1 MLLHRIKTEAL
12 DVDIEQVLG
21 YGCWCNFQT
30 NVRGKGAPLDDFD
43 KICHKWA
50 QERVGHNV
58 QIFTKF
64 SFSIVVNQKL
74 QLEKCTKCIEMD
86 GFCRDDFEPNTGDY
100 NIKITK
106 YDNSFTCNMN
116 EDKCTRSQCQCDR

>member
-50 QERVGHNV
+50 QEKVDDILNFELIAQG
-58 QIFTKF
+58 QKF
-64 SFSIVVNQKL
+64 
-74 QLEKCTKCIEMD
+74 
-86 GFCRDDFEPNTGDY
+86 FEILISST
-100 NIKITK
+100 
-106 YDNSFTCNMN
+106 
-116 EDKCTRSQCQCDR
+116 

>member
-43 KICHKWA
+43 KVCHKWA
-50 QERVGHNV
+50 QEWVETFFAIKQCGYSKILPYLPPN
-58 QIFTKF
+58 
-64 SFSIVVNQKL
+64 L
-74 QLEKCTKCIEMD
+74 QLCKLGKVRIIS
-86 GFCRDDFEPNTGDY
+86 G
-100 NIKITK
+100 
-106 YDNSFTCNMN
+106 
-116 EDKCTRSQCQCDR
+116 

>member
-50 QERVGHNV
+50 QEKVDNLLSYMHDL
-58 QIFTKF
+58 KF
-64 SFSIVVNQKL
+64 SLLINLKSA
-74 QLEKCTKCIEMD
+74 
-86 GFCRDDFEPNTGDY
+86 PNA
-100 NIKITK
+100 
-106 YDNSFTCNMN
+106 
-116 EDKCTRSQCQCDR
+116 